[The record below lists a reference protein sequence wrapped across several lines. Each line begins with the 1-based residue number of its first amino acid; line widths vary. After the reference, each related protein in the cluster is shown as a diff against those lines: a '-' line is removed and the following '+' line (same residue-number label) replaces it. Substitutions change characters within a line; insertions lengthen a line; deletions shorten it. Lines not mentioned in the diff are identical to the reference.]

1 MLLQMENDL
10 VVFLFFIYGIVATCF
25 FFSSCRTMT
34 KIFNCAMFLLL
45 FFIKQKSIKLQVSS
59 KSK

>member
-25 FFSSCRTMT
+25 F
-34 KIFNCAMFLLL
+34 L
-45 FFIKQKSIKLQVSS
+45 FFLPNDDENL
-59 KSK
+59 